1 MNGNRYE
8 LGLILDALRMCF
20 RRPVLFWEGAGLLLG
35 IFCFNLLAG
44 LGMMVHEDV
53 KAFVFPPLLLV
64 GLFMLYLCVAVGN
77 TAAVVLLKKEHSP
90 LADWTDVLPLD
101 KNVIRS
107 IVMSA
112 LFFVVGAILLVVA
125 IILALPAT
133 VLTAAWLAFMSL
145 PVMLLA
151 ALSIAAMFQGLFMF
165 PAFISTEIDERECLQ
180 RFSKFLQAN
189 WSRLLRFEGLFV
201 GIAIL
206 LSLPQAAVA
215 YLSLFFLDNVAA
227 SLGMLQAGSPAGSLS
242 GGFPALVVATLTL
255 APLYALCA
263 LIPTSFLTAASYV
276 FCAGTS
282 SAEPPEGAP
291 RKEEA

>member
-8 LGLILDALRMCF
+8 VGLILDALGMCF
-20 RRPVLFWEGAGLLLG
+20 RRPVLFWEGAGLLAG
-35 IFCFNLLAG
+35 FFCFNLLAS
-44 LGMMVHEDV
+44 LGMMVDL

-64 GLFMLYLCVAVGN
+64 GLFILYVCVAVGN

-90 LADWTDVLPLD
+90 LAEWTDVLPLD

-112 LFFVVGAILLVVA
+112 LFFLVGAVLLIVALILC
-125 IILALPAT
+125 LPAT
-133 VLTAAWLAFMSL
+133 GLTEVWLAFVSL
-145 PVMLLA
+145 PVLLLA
-151 ALSIAAMFQGLFMF
+151 ALSIGAMFQGLFMF

-189 WSRLLRFEGLFV
+189 WARILRFEGLFL

-206 LSLPQAAVA
+206 LALPQAAIA
-215 YLSLFFLDNVAA
+215 YLSHFFLQSVATSLALLDTAAGA
-227 SLGMLQAGSPAGSLS
+227 SLWD
-242 GGFPALVVATLTL
+242 GFPGLIVATLAL
-255 APLYALCA
+255 APVYALCA

-276 FCAGTS
+276 FCAGTVS
-282 SAEPPEGAP
+282 RQQPVE
-291 RKEEA
+291 